1 MRRFI
6 FGRRRGHKKHLVNML
21 FKFFKIKRPVI
32 QRRRQSETILHK
44 RCFPG
49 TVARVHTAY
58 LRNRHMRFIDDNQI
72 IILKIIHQRK
82 RRNARFQAVQM
93 SGIILDSRTEPC
105 LPQHL
110 DIEIGTFRNPL
121 RFQQFI
127 FTFKISD
134 PVFHFF
140 FNVLTCR
147 TNLLLWHNIMGCR
160 KNSDML
166 QRRTHLSGQRV
177 RLRDSVYLIPEKL
190 NANLFMDSGS
200 FSNFSSFLSITL
212 EMLIKSLTAF

>member
-1 MRRFI
+1 
-6 FGRRRGHKKHLVNML
+6 
-21 FKFFKIKRPVI
+21 
-32 QRRRQSETILHK
+32 
-44 RCFPG
+44 
-49 TVARVHTAY
+49 
-58 LRNRHMRFIDDNQI
+58 MRFIDDNQI

-190 NANLFMDSGS
+190 NANQIISA
-200 FSNFSSFLSITL
+200 LSRIYFQHIASHAETAIVHVHVISCIL
-212 EMLIKSLTAF
+212 YIYQFPNDLVPVLRHAWPKGNNHIFIIVRTSKTIYTGNAGDYNDISPFRQGCGGRKS